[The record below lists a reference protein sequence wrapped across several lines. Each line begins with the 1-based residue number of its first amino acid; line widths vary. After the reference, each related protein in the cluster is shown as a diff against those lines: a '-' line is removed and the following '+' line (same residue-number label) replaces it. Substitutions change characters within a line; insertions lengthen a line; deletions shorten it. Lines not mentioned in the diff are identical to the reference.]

1 MPKEKK
7 EHLFMIYLKDY
18 KPSDYLIDQ
27 IDLIVDLQDNAA
39 TSVEATLQCRR
50 NPNSTNNPAHAD
62 TSLILQGEKLS
73 LQAIHMD
80 GRALSATEYSVDD
93 KSLTLFKV
101 PQSFSLK
108 TIVHI
113 HPETNTELSGLYRS
127 KNMFCT
133 QCEAEG
139 FRRITYYLDRP
150 DVMARFTTTIH
161 ADKRAF
167 PVLLS
172 NGNLIEKF
180 DVSAERH
187 GVRWQDPFPKPC
199 YLFALVAGDLVCM
212 TDHFV
217 TMNNR
222 IVSLEIY
229 TAFADQ
235 DQCQH
240 AMLALKKAMRWDEQT
255 YGREYDLDRYIIV
268 AVSDFNMGAMENKG
282 LNLFNSKY
290 ILANAQTATDADYDN
305 IDAVV
310 GHEYFHN
317 WSGNRVTCRDWFQL
331 SLKEG
336 LTVFREHHFCGDLRQ
351 SAVQLIDQ
359 VCCLRDDQFSED
371 AGPMAHSVRPEA
383 YAEINNFYTSTIYE
397 KGAEIIRMLK
407 NFIGWE
413 TFRQGMD
420 RYFAQYDG
428 QAVTIE
434 DFIGTM
440 EQVSKQDLT
449 QFRLWYSQAGTPA
462 LHAQEAYDA
471 TNHRLTL
478 SLEQHCAPTPGQD
491 LKNPLFIPVAIGLLD
506 TEGHD
511 LLAPETRVALTEKA
525 QTFVFENIPCKPV
538 LSLLRSFSAPVKR
551 GTKQSKEALAFL
563 LAHDSDA
570 FNRWDAGQQLSEG
583 LIEGLVEDFEAKR
596 ALIVDPSWV
605 AAHQTVLRDK
615 TLDPALRAKILSLP
629 TLNTLVEAQLP
640 VNIEALSAVRQFLKT
655 QLARALKS
663 DFFESYA
670 DNHCK
675 GSYVFSPE
683 ACAMRRLRDLS
694 LSYLVQ
700 TNDTEA
706 LALCKQQFQ
715 HAHSMTDTMGVLNA
729 VCDSTAPLRAMVL
742 SEFYEKW
749 RHHPLVLD
757 KWFRVQAVS
766 VLPDTIQTV
775 KRLMEDSAFE
785 LKNPNK
791 VYALIGAFGN
801 ANLLHFH
808 DKSGDGYN
816 LVLDVVLKLN
826 TLNPQIAA
834 RIVDAFAPWR
844 RFDVARQQKMQKA
857 LQIIQAAPHLS
868 TNVQEIVSKCLG
880 I

>member
-1 MPKEKK
+1 
-7 EHLFMIYLKDY
+7 MIQLKDY

-27 IDLIVDLQDNAA
+27 VDLIIDLQDNHA
-39 TSVEATLQCRR
+39 TTVHSTLQCRR
-50 NPNSTNNPAHAD
+50 HPTLSNTIEAP
-62 TSLILQGEKLS
+62 LVLQGEKLS
-73 LQAIHMD
+73 LQSIHID
-80 GRALSATEYSVDD
+80 GRALAASEYAVDD
-93 KSLTLFKV
+93 KTLTLFKV

-150 DVMARFTTTIH
+150 DVMARFTTIIH

-172 NGNLIEKF
+172 NGNLMEKF
-180 DVSAERH
+180 DLSADRH
-187 GVRWQDPFPKPC
+187 GVCWQDPFPKPC
-199 YLFALVAGDLVCM
+199 YLFALVAGDLVSM

-229 TAFADQ
+229 TAFHDQ

-240 AMLALKKAMRWDEQT
+240 AMLALKKAMRWDEET
-255 YGREYDLDRYIIV
+255 YGREYDLDRYMIV

-282 LNLFNSKY
+282 LNVFNAKY

-371 AGPMAHSVRPEA
+371 AGPMAHPVRPEA
-383 YAEINNFYTSTIYE
+383 YAEINNFYTATIYE
-397 KGAEIIRMLK
+397 KGSEIIRMLK
-407 NFIGWE
+407 HFMGWE

-420 RYFAQYDG
+420 QYFSQYDG

-434 DFIGTM
+434 DFIATM
-440 EQVSKQDLT
+440 EQVSKQDLS
-449 QFRLWYSQAGTPA
+449 QFRLWYSQAGTPE
-462 LHAQEAYDA
+462 LRAQETYDVQ
-471 TNHRLTL
+471 NHRYTLTL
-478 SLEQHCAPTPGQD
+478 TQHCAPTPGQD
-491 LKNPLFIPVAIGLLD
+491 LKKPLLIPVAIGLLD
-506 TEGHD
+506 TEGRD
-511 LLAPETRVALTEKA
+511 LLPIETRVTLTEEA
-525 QTFVFENIPCKPV
+525 QTFVFEAIPCKPV

-583 LIEGLVEDFEAKR
+583 LIFRLLEDFEAKR
-596 ALIVDPSWV
+596 ALIIDPSWI
-605 AAHQTVLRDK
+605 AAHEAVLRDK

-640 VNIEALSAVRQFLKT
+640 VNITALSAVRQFLKV
-655 QLARALKS
+655 QLASALKS

-683 ACAMRRLRDLS
+683 ACATRRLRDLS

-715 HAHSMTDTMGVLNA
+715 HTRSMTDTMGVLNA

-749 RHHPLVLD
+749 RNHPLVLD
-757 KWFRVQAVS
+757 KWFRIQAVS
-766 VLPDTIQTV
+766 VLPDTVQTV
-775 KRLMEDSAFE
+775 KRLMQDVAFD

-791 VYALIGAFGN
+791 VYALIGAFAN
-801 ANLLHFH
+801 ANLMHFH
-808 DKSGDGYN
+808 DQSGAGYD
-816 LVLDVVLKLN
+816 LVLEVVLKLN
-826 TLNPQIAA
+826 ALNPQVAA

-844 RFDVARQQKMQKA
+844 RFDAARQQKMIKA
-857 LQIIQAAPHLS
+857 LQTIQAAPNLS
-868 TNVQEIVSKCLG
+868 TNVQEIVEKCLAT
-880 I
+880 